1 MNLTEQAAIV
11 LAELDAE
18 LAICEKAAVG
28 PWYYWDQKGNDLIST
43 GKVEGTLICGLAGF
57 QSKKPEFRFIASART
72 VCPTALRCL
81 KTAIEGLLQ
90 TRKSAAAIKK
100 IHWGD
105 DGDCGADGRAC
116 DIYDFSTDA
125 LTTLINQ
132 WNSK

>member
-1 MNLTEQAAIV
+1 MNITERAATV
-11 LAELDAE
+11 LQEIDE
-18 LAICEKAAVG
+18 QLALADKATAG
-28 PWYYWDQKGNDLIST
+28 PWHHRADCRVHDVNGRQVAKTVSPDFSNQQDLQT
-43 GKVEGTLICGLAGF
+43 AA
-57 QSKKPEFRFIASART
+57 FIASART

-100 IHWGD
+100 IHWGS